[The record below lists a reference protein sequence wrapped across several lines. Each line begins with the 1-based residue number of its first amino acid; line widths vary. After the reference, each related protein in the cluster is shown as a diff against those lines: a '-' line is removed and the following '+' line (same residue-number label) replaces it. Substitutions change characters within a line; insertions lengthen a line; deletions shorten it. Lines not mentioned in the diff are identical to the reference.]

1 MFKRLLRPQII
12 KRFCHSHSKT
22 VFKENK
28 KSVEDLLIEQNKE
41 LKDINTHL
49 NRLWES
55 GQDIKMLI
63 TCFGLA
69 LIFKPTR

>member
-1 MFKRLLRPQII
+1 MFKRLFRPQII